1 MKTFNIGDKV
11 IALTDSKNELSQPR
25 QKGKIYIVVSL
36 MYCQR
41 CGIQM
46 VSLGIKSK
54 RPKIHCTCGCSQNND
69 GLCFTHSKHFAK
81 VDEFDQEIADAV
93 EEENYELAALLRDLK
108 IKHETRK
115 LVTNKQ

>member
-11 IALTDSKNELSQPR
+11 IALTDSKTELSQPR
-25 QKGKIYIVVSL
+25 QKGRMYIVVSI

-41 CGIQM
+41 CGVQM
-46 VSLGIKSK
+46 VSLGIKSNG
-54 RPKIHCTCGCSQNND
+54 PKIHCTCGVIQSND
-69 GLCFTHSKHFAK
+69 GLCFTQSKHFAK

-108 IKHETRK
+108 IKHESQK